1 MNIATLIIVF
11 IIAVSAKLA
20 LKHMYKNGLC
30 VGCPDAKNC
39 PGSCGKVEKQK
50 NKKSQKKNSEAEE
63 KEKLAEGIVEK
74 HGLDTVDEESSEIES
89 E

>member
-30 VGCPDAKNC
+30 IGCPDAKNC
-39 PGSCGKVEKQK
+39 PGSCGKVEKK
-50 NKKSQKKNSEAEE
+50 SKKKDSKATE
-63 KEKLAEGIVEK
+63 KEKLAEEIVEK
-74 HGLDTVDEESSEIES
+74 HGIDKVDEESSEIES